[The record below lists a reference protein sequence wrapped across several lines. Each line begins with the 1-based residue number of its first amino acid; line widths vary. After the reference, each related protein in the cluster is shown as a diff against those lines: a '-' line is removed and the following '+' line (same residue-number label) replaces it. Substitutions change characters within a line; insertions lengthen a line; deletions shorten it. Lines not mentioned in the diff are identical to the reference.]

1 LSWLKHTTLKR
12 LTKYIATKIVFSDE
26 NENEMEYYLNDKGEA
41 YIGVGHPEDNPPYSG
56 FITLNKDDVTQ
67 LIKVLTEIRDN
78 M

>member
-1 LSWLKHTTLKR
+1 
-12 LTKYIATKIVFSDE
+12 
-26 NENEMEYYLNDKGEA
+26 MEYYLNDKGEA